1 MEWDVEFTD
10 EFGEWW
16 NDLTSAEQEDI
27 NASVILLQRLGPNL
41 RFPYSSAIESS
52 THTHMREL
60 RIQHKGRPYRILYTF
75 DPRRVL
81 ILLIGGDKT
90 GNDRWYE
97 TFVPIADKLYTE
109 HLKQLK
115 RERKTKDCEELQ
127 KTSGKDVTGSPR
139 QKRSKS
145 SKDD

>member
-75 DPRRVL
+75 DPRRVV

-115 RERKTKDCEELQ
+115 RERKTKDGEELQ